1 MYIKVEYSFSL
12 YKWFGFRFG
21 IKNIKN
27 KNPLNQGLRG
37 FKGGPTCTQTNPL
50 NISIS
55 ISYKDVFYPQG
66 NKNVTFWVIFYLLG

>member
-1 MYIKVEYSFSL
+1 MK
-12 YKWFGFRFG
+12 
-21 IKNIKN
+21 
-27 KNPLNQGLRG
+27 RG